1 MRTVILISGILIA
14 ESINPTHMAGYSTA
28 VMTFMAVLVGISMVM
43 DIVDF
48 FSKK

>member
-14 ESINPTHMAGYSTA
+14 EAINPIHMQSTE
-28 VMTFMAVLVGISMVM
+28 VMVFITVLVGISMVM

>member
-14 ESINPTHMAGYSTA
+14 EAVNPVHMEGFSAP
-28 VMTFMAVLVGISMVM
+28 VVTFVGVLLMASMVM

-48 FSKK
+48 FKK